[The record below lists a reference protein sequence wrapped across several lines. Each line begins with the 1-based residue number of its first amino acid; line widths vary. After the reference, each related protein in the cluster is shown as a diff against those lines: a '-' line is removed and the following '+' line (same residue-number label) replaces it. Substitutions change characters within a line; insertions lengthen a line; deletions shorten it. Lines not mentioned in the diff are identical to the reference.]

1 MSFSG
6 YSFIVLTL
14 LSIVLT
20 QIYGL
25 RSFSRMDDLQPAET
39 LAVHNQ
45 IRAADQKL
53 AAHAQRYANV
63 RSQDCAMKY
72 STDGTYGEN
81 IAAGWVQPMDT
92 MSGPIATKFWFTE
105 KPYYNY
111 ATNKCSEPCGHYTQ
125 IVANQ
130 STHLGC
136 GTVRCF
142 KNEYVWV
149 VCNYAP
155 RPMGDANTRPY

>member
-45 IRAADQKL
+45 IRAA
-53 AAHAQRYANV
+53 V
-63 RSQDCAMKY
+63 
-72 STDGTYGEN
+72 G
-81 IAAGWVQPMDT
+81 
-92 MSGPIATKFWFTE
+92 
-105 KPYYNY
+105 
-111 ATNKCSEPCGHYTQ
+111 
-125 IVANQ
+125 VAP
-130 STHLGC
+130 L
-136 GTVRCF
+136 V
-142 KNEYVWV
+142 
-149 VCNYAP
+149 
-155 RPMGDANTRPY
+155 